1 MASPIVK
8 WPGGKRRMV
17 PQLLELIRPG
27 DRLIEPFAGGMA
39 LSLAY
44 DGPAV
49 ASDTNKRLIAMYEAV
64 RDDPEGVIRCL
75 THLRRDY
82 YENTL
87 PGGGA
92 RAIVYYD
99 NRNWF
104 NQPTEIKIA
113 DAARL
118 LFLNKTC
125 FNGLYRENRR
135 GEFNVPHGRYKN
147 PKICDPKAIRACS
160 ERLQAVELRRLNFSA
175 VLRLAG
181 KGDTAYCDPPY
192 DDGFV
197 QYTAEGFSWEK
208 QQCLAHHAEQAALR
222 GARVIVSNA
231 STLRVRLLYLLA
243 GFEINEVQAGRS
255 ISRDAAGRG
264 DVTELLMMRG

>member
-75 THLRRDY
+75 GIMRNRYTNARDGHADIY
-82 YENTL
+82 YQYREVL
-87 PGGGA
+87 
-92 RAIVYYD
+92 
-99 NRNWF
+99 NRSMWSDST
-104 NQPTEIKIA
+104 Q
-113 DAARL
+113 AACL

-197 QYTAEGFSWEK
+197 QYTAEGFTWEK